1 MEKITLHYLGH
12 ACFRLDFG
20 QWRTVLDPYHDGM
33 VPGLPPLHAEAEEV
47 LCSHQHDDHNFTQA
61 VHLNHVRG
69 FAPYE
74 MTTLTVP
81 HDGDGGRLRG
91 MNTIRIFRYGGLRVA
106 HLGDLGR
113 PLTAEEA
120 ASLRGLDCMM
130 IPVGGYYTIGPREA
144 DAMVRALGAKWAV
157 PMHYRRGAVG
167 YDEIG
172 TAEPFLALREDVRFL
187 PGGET
192 DIGRETAG
200 TLVFSAPVLK

>member
-61 VHLNHVRG
+61 VRLSHVRG

-74 MTTLTVP
+74 MTSLTVP
-81 HDGDGGRLRG
+81 HDGDEGRLRG

>member
-61 VHLNHVRG
+61 VHLSHVRG

-113 PLTAEEA
+113 PLTAEETEA
-120 ASLRGLDCMM
+120 LSGLDCMLL
-130 IPVGGYYTIGPREA
+130 PVGGYYTIDAQAAKAVVDVTRPR
-144 DAMVRALGAKWAV
+144 VII
-157 PMHYRRGAVG
+157 PMHYRRGDVG
-167 YDEIG
+167 FSEIG
-172 TAEPFLALREDVRFL
+172 ELSDFTDRFAEVRYEYSPL
-187 PGGET
+187 GLSRDTPRG
-192 DIGRETAG
+192 
-200 TLVFSAPVLK
+200 VVVLTPELS

>member
-106 HLGDLGR
+106 HLGD
-113 PLTAEEA
+113 
-120 ASLRGLDCMM
+120 S
-130 IPVGGYYTIGPREA
+130 
-144 DAMVRALGAKWAV
+144 
-157 PMHYRRGAVG
+157 
-167 YDEIG
+167 
-172 TAEPFLALREDVRFL
+172 
-187 PGGET
+187 
-192 DIGRETAG
+192 
-200 TLVFSAPVLK
+200 